1 MNSVGFLP
9 NNIANHLYSMTFAKL
24 QMAHCMTH
32 HISLRSSC
40 VEVVN
45 EVVDKAV
52 FEVEAGVE
60 VVFEDEVKAV
70 WRLRLWLRL

>member
-1 MNSVGFLP
+1 MSSVGFLP

-24 QMAHCMTH
+24 EMAYCMTH
-32 HISLRSSC
+32 HVSLRSSC

-52 FEVEAGVE
+52 VEVEA
-60 VVFEDEVKAV
+60 VFEDEVKAV